1 MPHDHSRDRRRR
13 QFLEPLSTAL
23 KPKTIKT
30 EIDPVLHVR
39 VMQLL
44 DDKSWN
50 KDRISL
56 AALLRKLLEREALEY
71 EKHKGIK

>member
-1 MPHDHSRDRRRR
+1 
-13 QFLEPLSTAL
+13 
-23 KPKTIKT
+23 
-30 EIDPVLHVR
+30 
-39 VMQLL
+39 MQLL